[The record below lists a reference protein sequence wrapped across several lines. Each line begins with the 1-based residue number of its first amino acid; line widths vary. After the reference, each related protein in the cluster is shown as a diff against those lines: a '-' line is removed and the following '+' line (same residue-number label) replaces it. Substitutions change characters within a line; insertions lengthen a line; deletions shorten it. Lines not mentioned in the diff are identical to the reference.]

1 MHNKKFIQKMLLS
14 DAHILPIY
22 TRAKLAYDYKTM
34 QLALIIELASCC
46 NSPEKPIIQTK
57 HLIITIFDEIIK
69 QYQTIKI
76 KSILAIIMEKN
87 KGINRKKM
95 QIQ

>member
-1 MHNKKFIQKMLLS
+1 MILS
-14 DAHILPIY
+14 DAHMLPIY

-57 HLIITIFDEIIK
+57 HLIITIFIEIIEHPS
-69 QYQTIKI
+69 Y
-76 KSILAIIMEKN
+76 KN
-87 KGINRKKM
+87 KDHTCNNNEKM
-95 QIQ
+95 L

>member
-1 MHNKKFIQKMLLS
+1 M
-14 DAHILPIY
+14 LPIY

-46 NSPEKPIIQTK
+46 NSSKKPIIQIK
-57 HLIITIFDEIIK
+57 HLIITVFVEIIE

-76 KSILAIIMEKN
+76 KIILAIIMEKA
-87 KGINRKKM
+87 KV
-95 QIQ
+95 